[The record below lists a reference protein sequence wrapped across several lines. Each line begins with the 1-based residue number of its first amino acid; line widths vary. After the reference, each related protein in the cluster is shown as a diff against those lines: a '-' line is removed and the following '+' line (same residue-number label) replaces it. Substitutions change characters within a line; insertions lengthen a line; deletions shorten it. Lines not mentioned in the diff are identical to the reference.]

1 MLLFLCF
8 FPPLIS
14 AGILR
19 HLAVEKE
26 VTHAEAFQTRFTK
39 YIISPLLPDYFFLF
53 LDMYTMKIRAF
64 NGAN

>member
-1 MLLFLCF
+1 MLF

-26 VTHAEAFQTRFTK
+26 VTRAEAFKPCLQ
-39 YIISPLLPDYFFLF
+39 II
-53 LDMYTMKIRAF
+53 
-64 NGAN
+64 